1 MLASHSFVYGL
12 AGPQHISEVGRL
24 GYGNQ
29 WRLPLQ
35 GESGAELARVLGGGV
50 VPGSLTLVGGDP
62 GQPSPLAGD
71 HGITIGSS
79 VAHPGVHVYPARCTA
94 CSKACGGEGWLE
106 KILLKDNRQL
116 FSMQMLKTSWQILLP
131 RMLH

>member
-1 MLASHSFVYGL
+1 MLVSHLFVYGL

-62 GQPSPLAGD
+62 GQPSPLQE
-71 HGITIGSS
+71 IMGSPS
-79 VAHPGVHVYPARCTA
+79 A
-94 CSKACGGEGWLE
+94 L
-106 KILLKDNRQL
+106 
-116 FSMQMLKTSWQILLP
+116 
-131 RMLH
+131 

>member
-1 MLASHSFVYGL
+1 MSVSHLIVHGL

-24 GYGNQ
+24 GYGSQ

-62 GQPSPLAGD
+62 G
-71 HGITIGSS
+71 
-79 VAHPGVHVYPARCTA
+79 
-94 CSKACGGEGWLE
+94 
-106 KILLKDNRQL
+106 
-116 FSMQMLKTSWQILLP
+116 
-131 RMLH
+131 

>member
-1 MLASHSFVYGL
+1 MPLADRLGGTLHSLKAYSSSLRTVSCCIRHDLALG

-35 GESGAELARVLGGGV
+35 GEAGAELARVLGGGV

-62 GQPSPLAGD
+62 GR
-71 HGITIGSS
+71 
-79 VAHPGVHVYPARCTA
+79 PAINFMSCR
-94 CSKACGGEGWLE
+94 
-106 KILLKDNRQL
+106 
-116 FSMQMLKTSWQILLP
+116 
-131 RMLH
+131 

>member
-1 MLASHSFVYGL
+1 MLGSHLIVIGL

-62 GQPSPLAGD
+62 GQPFPIAQHYGVP
-71 HGITIGSS
+71 IGSRDAAS
-79 VAHPGVHVYPARCTA
+79 WTPRVHG
-94 CSKACGGEGWLE
+94 KEHG
-106 KILLKDNRQL
+106 
-116 FSMQMLKTSWQILLP
+116 M
-131 RMLH
+131 

>member
-1 MLASHSFVYGL
+1 MHGRARWP

-62 GQPSPLAGD
+62 GDCHRHS
-71 HGITIGSS
+71 
-79 VAHPGVHVYPARCTA
+79 
-94 CSKACGGEGWLE
+94 
-106 KILLKDNRQL
+106 
-116 FSMQMLKTSWQILLP
+116 LLP
-131 RMLH
+131 RMCAGMCTMVQGQEHTSARLAGGGKRLLTGTHHKWW

>member
-1 MLASHSFVYGL
+1 MTGSMLVSHSFVYGL

-35 GESGAELARVLGGGV
+35 GESGAELARGLGGGV

-62 GQPSPLAGD
+62 GQPSPLQE
-71 HGITIGSS
+71 IMGSPS
-79 VAHPGVHVYPARCTA
+79 PP
-94 CSKACGGEGWLE
+94 
-106 KILLKDNRQL
+106 
-116 FSMQMLKTSWQILLP
+116 
-131 RMLH
+131 